1 MARYRFLTLDCYGT
15 LIDWRAGIAEHLGGI
30 LRRHGVDLAPEALL
44 RAYVEEEHRVEVGPY
59 RRYRE
64 VLAEAARAV
73 AARFGVALPEAEAVA
88 FAASVPAWPPFP
100 DTVEGLKA
108 LGAMGFRRV
117 ILSNVD
123 RDLLAETIRRH
134 GLEVDGAV
142 TAEDT
147 RTYKPHPQHW
157 LAFCARY
164 GARRE
169 EVLHI
174 AQSLLHDVRPA
185 LGLKLDCVWLN
196 RYREPL
202 PEDLRPTHV
211 VEDMD
216 ALIGWLLTP

>member
-15 LIDWRAGIAEHLGGI
+15 LMDWRAGIAEHLGGSCAGTGWTCPP
-30 LRRHGVDLAPEALL
+30 RRCWRPTW
-44 RAYVEEEHRVEVGPY
+44 
-59 RRYRE
+59 RRSTGWRRG
-64 VLAEAARAV
+64 LTADTGRSW
-73 AARFGVALPEAEAVA
+73 RRRRGR
-88 FAASVPAWPPFP
+88 WPPFP

-123 RDLLAETIRRH
+123 RDLLAETIRCHR
-134 GLEVDGAV
+134 LEVDGAV

-157 LAFCARY
+157 LTFCTRY

-174 AQSLLHDVRPA
+174 AQSLLHDVQPA
-185 LGLKLDCVWLN
+185 LGLKRDCVWRN
-196 RYREPL
+196 RYGEPL
-202 PEDLRPTHV
+202 PEDLWPTHV

-216 ALIGWLLTP
+216 ALVGWLLAQ